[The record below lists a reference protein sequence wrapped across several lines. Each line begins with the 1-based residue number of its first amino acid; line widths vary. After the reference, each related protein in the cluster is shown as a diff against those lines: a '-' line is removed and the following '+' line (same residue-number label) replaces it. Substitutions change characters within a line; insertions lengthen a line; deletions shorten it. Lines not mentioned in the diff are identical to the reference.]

1 MVNGAVLVAP
11 HAIDFR
17 LEIGNALVELRDRH
31 RIEILPGDQRHRIIS
46 APRKTLVGIHG
57 VKR

>member
-1 MVNGAVLVAP
+1 MVNGAVLVAS

-17 LEIGNALVELRDRH
+17 LEIGNTLVELCNRH
-31 RIEILPGDQRHRIIS
+31 RIEILSGDQRHRIIG
-46 APRKTLVGIHG
+46 APRKILVGIHG